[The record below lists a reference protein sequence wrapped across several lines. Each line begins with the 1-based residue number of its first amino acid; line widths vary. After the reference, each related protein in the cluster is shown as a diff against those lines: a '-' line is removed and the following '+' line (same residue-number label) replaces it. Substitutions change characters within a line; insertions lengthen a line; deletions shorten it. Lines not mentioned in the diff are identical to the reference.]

1 MATRIVEHELLN
13 NGSSQSKIAEARHT
27 VDAAQHVTTTAA
39 YLNTLLS
46 IAGIFNVTLG
56 VTSATF
62 GGIMN
67 FLGDYYEDLEDFY
80 SNVYEMMTS
89 NEIGDNTP
97 SSDYIYSVTIKYK
110 FTETS
115 QGEKLNGVPTV
126 VYHWKKKNAV
136 ITG

>member
-13 NGSSQSKIAEARHT
+13 NQSSQNKVWDA
-27 VDAAQHVTTTAA
+27 VDKVNSAQHVATVAA

-46 IAGIFNVTLG
+46 IAGIFKASLG
-56 VTSATF
+56 IAATNF

-67 FLGDYYEDLEDFY
+67 FVGDFYENLEDFY
-80 SNVYEMMTS
+80 TGVARMMSS
-89 NEIGDNTP
+89 NEIGDGTP
-97 SSDYIYSVTIKYK
+97 TSEYIYSVTIKYK
-110 FTETS
+110 FTETT

-126 VYHWKKKNAV
+126 VYHWKKKNAA